1 MPSERRAYPCP
12 KVNRDT
18 QRAAV
23 ARWIGQWQHSGLTIR
38 AFCERHHLS
47 QPSFYAWRRAIQ
59 QRDAVTSTLVS
70 VQLVPDDEPV
80 AASIV
85 EVVLPGGPTLRVPPR
100 FDAASLRQLLL
111 VLQEGCSC

>member
-1 MPSERRAYPCP
+1 MSQGKPAS
-12 KVNRDT
+12 DT
-18 QRAAV
+18 RKEQQWHAAGS
-23 ARWIGQWQHSGLTIR
+23 AEWQHSGLTIR
-38 AFCERHHLS
+38 AFCERH
-47 QPSFYAWRRAIQ
+47 QPVPNPASTPGVSRRFSNAMPSP
-59 QRDAVTSTLVS
+59 VLLVS

>member
-1 MPSERRAYPCP
+1 MSQGKP
-12 KVNRDT
+12 RDT
-18 QRAAV
+18 RKEQQWR
-23 ARWIGQWQHSGLTIR
+23 RWIGQWQHSGLTIR

-47 QPSFYAWRRAIQ
+47 QPSFYAWRRKRFSNAMPS
-59 QRDAVTSTLVS
+59 TSTLYVS

-85 EVVLPGGPTLRVPPR
+85 EVVLPGGPTPSCACRRR

>member
-1 MPSERRAYPCP
+1 MSQGKP
-12 KVNRDT
+12 RDT
-18 QRAAV
+18 RKEQQWR
-23 ARWIGQWQHSGLTIR
+23 RWIGQWQHSGLTIR

-59 QRDAVTSTLVS
+59 QRDAVASTLVP
-70 VQLVPDDEPV
+70 VQFVPDDEPV
-80 AASIV
+80 AAGIV

-111 VLQEGCSC
+111 VLREGRSC

>member
-1 MPSERRAYPCP
+1 MSQGKP
-12 KVNRDT
+12 RDT
-18 QRAAV
+18 RKEQQWR
-23 ARWIGQWQHSGLTIR
+23 RWIGQWQRSGLTIR

-47 QPSFYAWRRAIQ
+47 QPSFYGWRRASQ
-59 QRDAVTSTLVS
+59 QRDAVASTLVP
-70 VQLVPDDEPV
+70 VQLVHDDEPV

-111 VLQEGCSC
+111 VLQEGRSC

>member
-1 MPSERRAYPCP
+1 MNGTTCP
-12 KVNRDT
+12 NPAST
-18 QRAAV
+18 PGV
-23 ARWIGQWQHSGLTIR
+23 A
-38 AFCERHHLS
+38 
-47 QPSFYAWRRAIQ
+47 AIQ